1 MAITIYLSVNLLK
14 LARRRKEAQLKK
26 VHILVTGHT
35 GFLGHYLTETLI
47 SKGYQ
52 VTGLSRGKNSNPKI
66 TEIQA
71 DLSDSTFL
79 KELEDLSIDGIIHAA
94 ANGNIDACEKDK
106 QASFAINVKAAL
118 DLVKYASNKKIP
130 FVFTSSDQVFDG
142 EKGQYAPTDEARPL
156 NSYGTHKLAAE
167 KGVLSIYS
175 EAVVCRMPLMIGDYG
190 GYEKALVKH
199 LFSGTAQILFT
210 DEIRS
215 VLQAK
220 DAAQLLAEALNW
232 KGGLYHLP
240 GPKDMN
246 RYELGVYLAEKHGLD
261 KSLLIPGKQGDVN
274 LRVQRPKNATMRR

>member
-1 MAITIYLSVNLLK
+1 M
-14 LARRRKEAQLKK
+14 
-26 VHILVTGHT
+26 HILVTGHT

-199 LFSGTAQILFT
+199 LLSGTAQILFT